1 MGYKMADINTQL
13 LGRIDALQLSA
24 RNQQWKQAMKAS
36 GWKLFADR
44 EKWTVASWHETEG
57 EDIQIRR
64 AKLFKKIVENIEI
77 RIHDYDVIVGRLTP
91 GVIGCA
97 TAFDVCGDYIP
108 NIWKDTD
115 EISITMNANVGMDPK
130 SIEILRNSAREF
142 RGKTAPEMTY
152 KAWEAVV
159 GSWIKDAEAAKIK
172 DPTLDSGIFGQTT
185 SVLMWEKILGKGLR
199 SFIDEAQRHIDTFI
213 ANRDTNIDKLYFWKS
228 AIIVCEA
235 AVNHARRYAA
245 LARKMAEAEMRPDR
259 KAELLQIAS
268 VCEHVPENPARTFHE
283 ALQSMAIVGVCKNYE
298 HPMHNH
304 PQWGRG
310 DQYLYPYFIQDI
322 NSGIITLE
330 KAAELLAELI
340 GRWGTQT
347 FVSSESTKESHQI
360 NFGINNAMI
369 GGVDKS
375 GADCSNELSYLFL
388 HVIGLLQLSSP
399 TLGLR
404 WNKATPHW
412 LMNKAIRTNVATKGG
427 IPLFENDEVVISHF
441 LEDGIPVE
449 EAAEWC
455 GLGCVYPCLPSR
467 AEHYGAEGV
476 AACNM
481 AAMLH
486 LVFHNGVD
494 VNGRRTGLETGDPR
508 EFKNFDALYSALM
521 QQHRFITHRSFWL
534 AAIARNEQSKH
545 VRLPFLSAM
554 GIQKCM
560 DMGQDLLVPDP
571 ESCMFGISD
580 RAIID
585 VADSLVAVKKLVFD
599 EKKLA
604 MEELLKALDSD
615 FEGKRGE
622 EIRQMCLAQPKF
634 GNDQDE
640 VDLLAKKISED
651 SHRIIRSY
659 DNSPFRNYMIARE
672 GLAWHYFGGLGVGA
686 LPNGRKAFE
695 PLNDGAVSPMRGADR
710 NGPTAV
716 LRSAIKAG
724 FKESHASVLNQKFSA
739 AILRSNESV
748 DKLVAYTNAFMLNG
762 GSHIQYNMVDTNE
775 LRDAKMHPE
784 NHRDLIV
791 RIGGFSAYFTQLS
804 PSIQDDVINR
814 NEHSL

>member
-1 MGYKMADINTQL
+1 MAEINTQL
-13 LGRIDALQLSA
+13 LSRIDALELSE

-44 EKWTVASWHETEG
+44 EKWTVASWRETEC

-64 AKLFKKIVENIEI
+64 ARLFKKIVENIEI
-77 RIHDYDVIVGRLTP
+77 RIHDCDVIVGRLTP
-91 GVIGCA
+91 GILGCA
-97 TAFDVCGDYIP
+97 TSFDVCGDYIP
-108 NIWKDTD
+108 DIWKNTD
-115 EISITMNANVGMDPK
+115 ALNITMNANVGLDPE

-142 RGKTAPEMTY
+142 RGKTAPEMAN

-159 GSWIKDAEAAKIK
+159 GSWIKDAEAAKLK

-185 SVLMWEKILGKGLR
+185 SVLMWKKILGKGLR
-199 SFIDEAQRHIDTFI
+199 SFINEAQAHIDAFI
-213 ANRDTNIDKLYFWKS
+213 ADRETNIDRLYFWKS
-228 AIIVCEA
+228 TIIVCEA
-235 AVNHARRYAA
+235 AINHSRRYAA
-245 LARKMAEAEMRPDR
+245 LAREMAKAEERPDR
-259 KAELLQIAS
+259 KAELLQIADI
-268 VCEHVPENPARTFHE
+268 CDYVPENPARTFQE
-283 ALQSMAIVGVCKNYE
+283 ALQSMSIVGVCKNYE
-298 HPMHNH
+298 HPMHNN

-322 NSGIITLE
+322 NSGIISLE
-330 KAAELLAELI
+330 KSAAMLAELI

-360 NFGINNAMI
+360 NFGINNIMI

-375 GADCSNELSYLFL
+375 GRDCSNELSYLFL
-388 HVIGLLQLSSP
+388 HVVGLLQLSSP

-412 LMNKAIRTNVATKGG
+412 LMNKAIRTNMATKGG
-427 IPLFENDEVVISHF
+427 IPLFENDEVVIPHF
-441 LEDGIPVE
+441 LEDGIPMD

-494 VNGRRTGLETGDPR
+494 VNGKRTGLETGDPKG
-508 EFKNFDALYSALM
+508 FKSFDEVYSALM
-521 QQHRFITHRSFWL
+521 QQHRFITHRTFWL
-534 AAIARNEQSKH
+534 AAIARREQSKY

-560 DMGQDLLVPDP
+560 DVGQDLLLPDP
-571 ESCMFGISD
+571 DSSMFGISD

-585 VADSLVAVKKLVFD
+585 VADSLIAVKKLVFD
-599 EKKLA
+599 EKKLT
-604 MEELLKALDSD
+604 MEDLLTALDCNFD
-615 FEGKRGE
+615 GKRGE

-634 GNDQDE
+634 GNDKDE

-695 PLNDGAVSPMRGADR
+695 PLNDGSVSPMRGADK

-724 FKESHASVLNQKFSA
+724 FKESHASVLNQKFSS
-739 AILRSNESV
+739 AILRSNESI

-775 LRDAKMHPE
+775 LRDAKIHPE

-804 PSIQDDVINR
+804 SSIQDDVINR
-814 NEHSL
+814 SEHSL

>member
-1 MGYKMADINTQL
+1 MAEVSTEL
-13 LGRIDALQLSA
+13 LTRIDALKLSA
-24 RNQQWKQAMKAS
+24 RNRQWKSAVKAS

-44 EKWTVASWHETEG
+44 EKWTVASWRETEG

-64 AKLFKKIVENIEI
+64 ARLFKTVVENIEI
-77 RIHDYDVIVGRLTP
+77 RIHDYDVIVARPTP

-97 TAFDVCGDYIP
+97 TSFDVCGDYIP
-108 NIWKDTD
+108 DIWKDTA
-115 EISITMNANVGMDPK
+115 ELKITMDANVGMDPE
-130 SIEILRNSAREF
+130 SLEILRESAREF

-159 GSWIKDAEAAKIK
+159 GSWIKDAEAAKLK

-185 SVLMWEKILGKGLR
+185 SVLMWKKILEKGLR
-199 SFIDEAQRHIDTFI
+199 AFVDEAQTHIDQFI
-213 ANRDTNIDKLYFWKS
+213 ANRESDIDRLYFWKS

-235 AVNHARRYAA
+235 AIGHSRRYAA
-245 LARKMAEAEMRPDR
+245 LARTMSETEARPAR
-259 KAELLQIAS
+259 KAELLEIAG
-268 VCEHVPENPARTFHE
+268 VCERVPEYPARSFHE
-283 ALQSMAIVGVCKNYE
+283 ALQSMAMIGVCKLYE
-298 HPMHNH
+298 HPMHNN

-310 DQYLYPYFIQDI
+310 DQYLYPYFIRDI
-322 NSGIITLE
+322 SNGTITLE
-330 KAAELLAELI
+330 RAAELLAELI

-347 FVSSESTKESHQI
+347 FVASESLKESHQI
-360 NFGINNAMI
+360 NFGINNIMI
-369 GGVDKS
+369 GGVDRT

-404 WNKATPHW
+404 WNKGTPHW
-412 LMNKAIRTNVATKGG
+412 LMKKAIETNMATKGG

-441 LEDGIPVE
+441 LEDGIPLD

-486 LVFHNGVD
+486 LVLHNGID
-494 VNGRRTGLETGDPR
+494 VNGNRTGLETGDPT
-508 EFKNFDALYSALM
+508 EFESFDELYGALLK
-521 QQHRFITHRSFWL
+521 QHRFITHRIFWL
-534 AAIARNEQSKH
+534 AGIARKEQSKH
-545 VRLPFLSAM
+545 IRLPFLSTM
-554 GIQKCM
+554 GIQRCM
-560 DMGQDLLVPDP
+560 DLGQDLLIPDP
-571 ESCMFGISD
+571 GCSMFGISD

-585 VADSLVAVKKLVFD
+585 VADSLVAVKKLVFA
-599 EKKLA
+599 EKKLT
-604 MEELLKALDSD
+604 MKELLQALDTN
-615 FEGKRGE
+615 FEGTRGE

-634 GNDQDE
+634 GNDLSE
-640 VDLLAKKISED
+640 VDLLARKISQD
-651 SHRIIRSY
+651 SYQIIRSY

-672 GLAWHYFGGLGVGA
+672 GLAWHYFGGLGVAA

-710 NGPTAV
+710 KGPTAV
-716 LRSAIKAG
+716 LRSALKAG

-739 AILRSNESV
+739 AMLGSSESV
-748 DKLVAYTNAFMLNG
+748 DKLVAYTNTFMSNG
-762 GSHIQYNMVDTNE
+762 GSHIQYNMVDTGQ
-775 LRDAKMHPE
+775 LRDAKIHPE

-804 PSIQDDVINR
+804 PDIQDDVINR
-814 NEHSL
+814 SEHSL